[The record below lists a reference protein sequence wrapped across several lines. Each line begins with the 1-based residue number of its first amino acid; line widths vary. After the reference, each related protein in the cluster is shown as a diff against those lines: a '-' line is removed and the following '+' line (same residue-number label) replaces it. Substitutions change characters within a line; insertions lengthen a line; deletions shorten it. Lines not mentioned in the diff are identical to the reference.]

1 MSAKDHLNLYVLT
14 VALFVEC
21 KATQCIVLTV
31 NVFIQ
36 CTKVLYNVISKT
48 RDKMD
53 TVTFHENQKLNLE
66 NRYHEDAI

>member
-1 MSAKDHLNLYVLT
+1 MQISKCFAMMGINDYV
-14 VALFVEC
+14 
-21 KATQCIVLTV
+21 
-31 NVFIQ
+31 Q